1 MARRSGSTRSCTR
14 PGARDRWAEATE
26 RERAPRGTCTML
38 RARRLAERLEAL
50 AAGLDHRPVSG
61 TAGVEAAVARLEA
74 AVAAAGVERR
84 ACEGRVNR
92 LVAALSH
99 VSEGVVL
106 ADERGEIVFR
116 NARAEVYAAARHGD
130 ALAERT
136 LVDLL
141 RRALAGEECTEPLEL
156 WGPPRRTLVLSA
168 FPLHDG
174 DATAVGALATVED
187 VSEKRRLDAIRRDFV
202 ANIGHELK
210 TPVGAL
216 SLLSEALAD
225 ETDADALHRLTASI
239 QRESLRLGQI
249 IDDLLDLSR
258 IEAQETHER
267 EPVPVDGLVADAVE
281 RVRTKAE
288 HRAIR
293 IDVPPIDPSLVIT
306 GDRRQLLSALD
317 NLLENAVKYSD
328 DGSSVRVA
336 AAMAGTDLAITVE
349 DHGIGIPTRDL
360 ERVFERFYRVDRAR
374 ARDTGGTG
382 LGLSIVRHV
391 AHNHGGEVHV
401 ASREGEGTTF
411 TLLLP
416 PGNRPEAEVPLG

>member
-1 MARRSGSTRSCTR
+1 
-14 PGARDRWAEATE
+14 
-26 RERAPRGTCTML
+26 ML
-38 RARRLAERLEAL
+38 RGRRLAARLDAL
-50 AAGLDHRPVSG
+50 AARLDQGPASG
-61 TAGVEAAVARLEA
+61 TAGVEGSLARLEA
-74 AVAAAGVERR
+74 AVAATAASHRTTEARL
-84 ACEGRVNR
+84 NR

-99 VSEGVVL
+99 VTEGVVL
-106 ADERGEIVFR
+106 ADEDGEIVFR

-141 RRALAGEECTEPLEL
+141 TRALAGQEGTEPLDL

-174 DATAVGALATVED
+174 QRVVGALATVED

-225 ETDADALHRLTASI
+225 ETEVEEFRRLTASI
-239 QRESLRLGQI
+239 QREALRLGQI

-258 IEAQETHER
+258 IEAQETQER
-267 EPVPVDGLVADAVE
+267 EPVPVLGLVAEAVE

-288 HRAIR
+288 HRAVR
-293 IDVPPIDPSLVIT
+293 IDVPPIDDALVIT

-328 DGSSVRVA
+328 DGSVVRVA
-336 AAMAGTDLAITVE
+336 AARNGPDLVIAVE

-411 TLLLP
+411 TLSLP
-416 PGNRPEAEVPLG
+416 PGDRSEAEVPVG

>member
-1 MARRSGSTRSCTR
+1 ML
-14 PGARDRWAEATE
+14 
-26 RERAPRGTCTML
+26 ML
-38 RARRLAERLEAL
+38 RSRQLA
-50 AAGLDHRPVSG
+50 
-61 TAGVEAAVARLEA
+61 ARLEA
-74 AVAAAGVERR
+74 MAARLDHLPVTGAPGVEASMARLDAAIGVAAADLQATEARL
-84 ACEGRVNR
+84 NR
-92 LVAALSH
+92 LVVALSH
-99 VSEGVVL
+99 ITDGVVL
-106 ADERGEIVFR
+106 ADEHGEIVFR
-116 NARAEVYAAARHGD
+116 NATAEAYAAARHGD

-136 LVDLL
+136 LIDLL
-141 RRALAGEECTEPLEL
+141 TKALAGHEGTEPLEL

-168 FPLHDG
+168 YPLHDG
-174 DATAVGALATVED
+174 QRVVGALATVED
-187 VSEKRRLDAIRRDFV
+187 VSEKRRLDAVRRDFV

-216 SLLSEALAD
+216 SLLSDALAD
-225 ETDADALHRLTASI
+225 ETEVEEFRRLSASI
-239 QRESLRLGQI
+239 QREAIRLGQI

-258 IEAQETHER
+258 IEAQETHVR
-267 EPVPVDGLVADAVE
+267 EPVEVALLITEAVG

-288 HRAIR
+288 HRGIR
-293 IDVPPIDPSLVIT
+293 LEVPSIDDSLVIL
-306 GDRRQLLSALD
+306 GDRRQLLTALD

-336 AAMAGTDLAITVE
+336 AAMVGEHLTITVE

-401 ASREGEGTTF
+401 VSREGEGTTF
-411 TLLLP
+411 TLSLP
-416 PGNRPEAEVPLG
+416 PGDRAQAEVPLG

>member
-1 MARRSGSTRSCTR
+1 VRPSPILRS
-14 PGARDRWAEATE
+14 
-26 RERAPRGTCTML
+26 
-38 RARRLAERLEAL
+38 RRLAARVEAL
-50 AAGLDHRPVSG
+50 AARLDGGPVSNRY
-61 TAGVEAAVARLEA
+61 GVDSSLARLEA
-74 AVAAAGVERR
+74 AVGSTTARQRAAEQRL
-84 ACEGRVNR
+84 NR
-92 LVAALSH
+92 LEVALSH
-99 VSEGVVL
+99 IAEGVVM
-106 ADERGEIVFR
+106 ADEDGEIVFR
-116 NARAEVYAAARHGD
+116 NSRAEAYAGARHGD

-141 RRALAGEECTEPLEL
+141 RRALDGEQSTEPLDL

-174 DATAVGALATVED
+174 RRVVGALALVED
-187 VSEKRRLDAIRRDFV
+187 VSEKRRLDAVRRDFV

-225 ETDADALHRLTASI
+225 ETDVEEFRRLTASM
-239 QRESLRLGQI
+239 QREALRLGRI
-249 IDDLLDLSR
+249 IDDLIDLSR
-258 IEAQETHER
+258 IETEETPLN
-267 EPVPVDGLVADAVE
+267 EPVPVHQVVAEAVE
-281 RVRTKAE
+281 RVQTKAD
-288 HRAIR
+288 HGAIR
-293 IDVPPIDPSLVIT
+293 IEVHEVDETLVVL
-306 GDRRQLLSALD
+306 GNRRQLVSALD

-328 DGSSVRVA
+328 RDTAVHLTAGMADSAVA
-336 AAMAGTDLAITVE
+336 IAVADS
-349 DHGIGIPTRDL
+349 GIGIPTRDL

-391 AHNHGGEVHV
+391 AHNHGGEVRV

-416 PGNRPEAEVPLG
+416 PASPPRPDAAVAGSRQGG